1 MNDFDGTKN
10 VYCVCHN
17 MASYAF
23 LNYFRFRKTDDGYTD
38 NPRIMRFPIFIKHR
52 KAKSMLSLTK
62 A

>member
-1 MNDFDGTKN
+1 MVLIAKNVN

-38 NPRIMRFPIFIKHR
+38 NPHITPSHILLLYFLNLEIPKEHDY
-52 KAKSMLSLTK
+52 
-62 A
+62 